1 MSAALFALV
10 KARAK
15 YSMTLTAHQQLKCS
29 MTLTARQQ
37 LKYSMTLTA
46 CQQLKCSMQLSLLL
60 LTSSLQLAAVILHI
74 SAVILQHNMFS
85 SICCSNG

>member
-15 YSMTLTAHQQLKCS
+15 YSMTLAAHQQLKCS

-37 LKYSMTLTA
+37 LTCGMYANQFAVTDEQPAYYSRHTA
-46 CQQLKCSMQLSLLL
+46 AQYVS
-60 LTSSLQLAAVILHI
+60 
-74 SAVILQHNMFS
+74 
-85 SICCSNG
+85 